1 MATLDQA
8 LKRLETA
15 VDRLE
20 RAGEAHLAEDA
31 DKQELERQLTEM
43 KSENTRLREANDDIA
58 ARLDA
63 AIGRLKNVLEA

>member
-20 RAGEAHLAEDA
+20 RASETHLAHDT
-31 DKQELERQLTEM
+31 DKDELERQLSAM
-43 KSENTRLREANDDIA
+43 KSENERLREANDDIA

>member
-8 LKRLETA
+8 LQRLETA

-20 RAGEAHLAEDA
+20 RASEMHLAQDA
-31 DKQELERQLTEM
+31 DKHELERQLAEM
-43 KSENTRLREANDDIA
+43 KSENERLRDANDDIA